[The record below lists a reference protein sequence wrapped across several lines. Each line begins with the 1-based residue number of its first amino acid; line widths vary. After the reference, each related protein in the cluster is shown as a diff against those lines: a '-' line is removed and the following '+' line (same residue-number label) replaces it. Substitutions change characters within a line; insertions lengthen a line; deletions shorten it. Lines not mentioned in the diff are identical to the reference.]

1 MHDGEMAMRLVCLR
15 WRKRGRWNLVIGD
28 RKAVMDK
35 MDTIMETRERGKER
49 HTSHTLETRLVR
61 LLRKAKAEWKPEEHP
76 TPQ

>member
-1 MHDGEMAMRLVCLR
+1 MHDGEMAMLLVCLR

-35 MDTIMETRERGKER
+35 METFAAATERGKER

-61 LLRKAKAEWKPEEHP
+61 LLHEAKAEWEPEEHP
-76 TPQ
+76 TP